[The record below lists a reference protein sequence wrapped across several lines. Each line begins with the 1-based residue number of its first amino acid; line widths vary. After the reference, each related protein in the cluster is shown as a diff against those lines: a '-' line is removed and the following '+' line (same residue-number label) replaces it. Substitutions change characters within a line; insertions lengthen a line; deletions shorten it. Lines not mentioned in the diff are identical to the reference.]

1 MNLVELVR
9 EKFKDIPLELDLLK
23 SRGIYIHDNGYE
35 TIMFRNSNN
44 NQRLIKFERH
54 TTLSNYPSD
63 FIKIYNRI
71 QQNEG
76 ACFIRDVSYLNEF
89 VFTKDPLNN
98 SKMITKDMISGEV
111 LEILLMLNISLVVRD
126 IEFLASN
133 QKITVVMK
141 LLVK

>member
-23 SRGIYIHDNGYE
+23 YRGISVHDNGYE
-35 TIMFRNSNN
+35 TIMFRNSNS

-54 TTLSNYPSD
+54 TSVSNYPRD

-71 QQNEG
+71 QDKQSS
-76 ACFIRDVSYLNEF
+76 CFVKDDNYLNEF
-89 VFTKDPLNN
+89 VFSKDPY
-98 SKMITKDMISGEV
+98 SSSMITKDMISGEV

-126 IEFLASN
+126 IEFLVSN
-133 QKITVVMK
+133 QKITAVMK